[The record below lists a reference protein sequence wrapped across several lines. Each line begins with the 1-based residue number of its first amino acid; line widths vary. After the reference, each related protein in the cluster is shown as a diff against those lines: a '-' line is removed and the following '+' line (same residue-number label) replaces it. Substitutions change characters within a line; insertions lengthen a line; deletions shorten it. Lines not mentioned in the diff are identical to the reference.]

1 MSEAALTVVRIV
13 CLVPQ
18 AIGVAY
24 AALLGWLLGAW
35 MADASWAARASDAA
49 WGEALNRS

>member
-35 MADASWAARASDAA
+35 MADDSWAALTQSAGSRP
-49 WGEALNRS
+49 G